1 MFDVGM
7 DEMLVI
13 AVVAIVV
20 IGPKDLP
27 LALRAVGRWT
37 AKVRKVSS
45 HFRSGIDTMIRE
57 AELAE
62 MEQKWREQNAAI
74 MAAHPEPEAQALPQ
88 GDIGAF
94 DATPY
99 DATPY
104 DPPAADMLPL
114 PASKAEMLARDAGAN
129 DAGAGEAEPTLPLRL
144 P

>member
-27 LALRAVGRWT
+27 LALRTVGRWT
-37 AKVRKVSS
+37 AKIRKVSG

-74 MAAHPEPEAQALPQ
+74 MNTDPHPQPEPQTLPQ
-88 GDIGAF
+88 PEGVAEPVEVEPTV
-94 DATPY
+94 AE
-99 DATPY
+99 
-104 DPPAADMLPL
+104 ADLPQL
-114 PASKAEMLARDAGAN
+114 ASKAETLARAAGTR
-129 DAGAGEAEPTLPLRL
+129 EAEPTLPFTL